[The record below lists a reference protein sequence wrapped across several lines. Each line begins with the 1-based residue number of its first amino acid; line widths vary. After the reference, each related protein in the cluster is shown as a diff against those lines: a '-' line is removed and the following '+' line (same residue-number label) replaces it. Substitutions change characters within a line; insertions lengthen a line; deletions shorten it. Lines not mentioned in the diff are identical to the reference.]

1 MLQDMRVSCEAI
13 PEEISGLGTT
23 PPSTEINL
31 GQTQHP
37 ALLTCHSYP
46 GPPQQLEHDKPTKDS
61 KTVPVSP
68 IVSTTTPPPLS
79 VASSHNVFSQRV
91 SPLKTSKS
99 ESIESMRSERIV
111 ERPTS
116 LSSLA
121 NLPPLSSK
129 PPQSPTQTSPRLP
142 RHDLQSSSTSL
153 NLDRAHQLKAKDGKK
168 SGSNEKI
175 NIDSLHGAQR
185 RDRGYTI
192 SVMSPI
198 CKPRLENLRHSG
210 SPRPKEGLRSGVSP
224 SFVFLQL
231 YYTAQFG
238 CTSEKPL
245 LVNSNQV
252 VQRAVKVSSIRLL
265 VHRPPEEPSCAYK
278 AVHTLEIRYY
288 T

>member
-1 MLQDMRVSCEAI
+1 MRVSCEAI

-23 PPSTEINL
+23 PPSTE
-31 GQTQHP
+31 TQHP

-46 GPPQQLEHDKPTKDS
+46 GPPQLSEHDKSTKHC
-61 KTVPVSP
+61 KTVPASP
-68 IVSTTTPPPLS
+68 IVTTTTPPPLS
-79 VASSHNVFSQRV
+79 IASTHNVFSQRV
-91 SPLKTSKS
+91 SPLKSSKS
-99 ESIESMRSERIV
+99 ESTESMRSERII

-116 LSSLA
+116 LSSLS

-142 RHDLQSSSTSL
+142 RHSKDCYDLQSSSSSL
-153 NLDRAHQLKAKDGKK
+153 NLDRAHQFKVKDRK
-168 SGSNEKI
+168 SESSDKI
-175 NIDSLHGAQR
+175 NVDSSHQR

-210 SPRPKEGLRSGVSP
+210 SPRPKEGLKSGVSP

-238 CTSEKPL
+238 CTNEKPL
-245 LVNSNQV
+245 LVSSNQV
-252 VQRAVKVSSIRLL
+252 VQRAVKV
-265 VHRPPEEPSCAYK
+265 CFFF
-278 AVHTLEIRYY
+278 
-288 T
+288 